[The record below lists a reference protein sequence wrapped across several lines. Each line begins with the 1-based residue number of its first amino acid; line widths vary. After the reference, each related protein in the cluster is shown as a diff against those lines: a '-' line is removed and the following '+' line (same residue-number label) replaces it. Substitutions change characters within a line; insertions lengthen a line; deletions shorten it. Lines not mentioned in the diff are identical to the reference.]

1 MKHSRLIPGLI
12 LGVTSSILALNIA
25 TASDGMAG
33 DSKHDLDCQSKGMVK
48 SHMEADPVAR
58 AKEHL
63 SELKAKLNLTK
74 EQEPALQTFS
84 DQLNEQAKNTLSMHG
99 MKDMKDMK
107 DKSKGD
113 MPKTAPERVAMMAEA
128 MKTKAQNMAAMA
140 ESVKTFYGALNTQ
153 QQATFDKIQMSHM
166 SSMHEKMN

>member
-1 MKHSRLIPGLI
+1 MKRPRSISGLI
-12 LGVTSSILALNIA
+12 QSLAPSIFAFAVLAAA
-25 TASDGMAG
+25 TDSMAA
-33 DSKHDLDCQSKGMVK
+33 DAKQDMDCPSERMVK
-48 SHMEADPVAR
+48 SHMDADPAAR

-74 EQEPALQTFS
+74 DQEPALQTFS
-84 DQLNEQAKNTLSMHG
+84 DQVNQQVKSTLSMQ
-99 MKDMKDMK
+99 DMRNKP
-107 DKSKGD
+107 KGD

-128 MKTKAQNMAAMA
+128 MKVKAQSMATMA

-153 QQATFDKIQMSHM
+153 QQATFDSIQMSHM

>member
-1 MKHSRLIPGLI
+1 MKHPRLIPGLI
-12 LGVTSSILALNIA
+12 LGVMSSILAVNIA
-25 TASDGMAG
+25 TASEGMAS
-33 DSKHDLDCQSKGMVK
+33 DSKHDLNCQSKGMVK
-48 SHMEADPVAR
+48 SHMEADPAVR

-74 EQEPALQTFS
+74 EQEPALQVFS
-84 DQLNEQAKNTLSMHG
+84 DQVNEQAKSTLSMRSS
-99 MKDMKDMK
+99 MKDT
-107 DKSKGD
+107 SKGD

-166 SSMHEKMN
+166 GHMSSMHEKSN